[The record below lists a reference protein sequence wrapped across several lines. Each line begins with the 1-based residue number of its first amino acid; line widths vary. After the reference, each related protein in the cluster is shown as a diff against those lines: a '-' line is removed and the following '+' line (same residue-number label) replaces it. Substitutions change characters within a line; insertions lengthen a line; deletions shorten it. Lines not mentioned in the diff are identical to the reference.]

1 MKHLIPPSYK
11 RAAIIEKVSVVLFLA
26 VWVIANVITYKYF
39 KN

>member
-11 RAAIIEKVSVVLFLA
+11 RAAIIEKLSVVLFLA
-26 VWVIANVITYKYF
+26 AWIIANVITYKYF